1 MFINHPE
8 PPEHNT
14 GGDGNQGQHLLTPS
28 FFTLMYNI
36 LSSNGTLTI
45 VTDNLPYAKLLVSI
59 LQQLASEGSEGGSGG
74 RSESEGMSRGC
85 FESIL
90 LPTSGGDERQLE
102 YVVQLPYRDSSVSE
116 TVMIKNRATDPTNV
130 LEDNNSSSSAIHTVQ
145 IPHTD
150 SPCPTTTSTNA
161 SVSHPIKPS
170 EVSNTHKSTD
180 GDSGSD
186 SDSDSDI
193 EFTPLPLKK
202 GPSRSITTTTAVA
215 ASSLSRTSNG
225 IRAIVKKHAG
235 TISGLVNPD
244 AIDSDLLV
252 ENSHN
257 IKAAE
262 AKSTISVLATTN
274 NSGHNNSHHDKNG
287 SSASS
292 STNRSSSSSSS
303 VIQLWRGDQLGDVG
317 HLSAASSY
325 FGELW
330 YIFTCVYI

>member
-1 MFINHPE
+1 
-8 PPEHNT
+8 
-14 GGDGNQGQHLLTPS
+14 
-28 FFTLMYNI
+28 MYNI

-59 LQQLASEGSEGGSGG
+59 LHQLAYETTEGVSGSEGESGASGSGT
-74 RSESEGMSRGC
+74 SRGC

-102 YVVQLPYRDSSVSE
+102 HVVQLPNHGRISQ
-116 TVMIKNRATDPTNV
+116 TVIAENRATDPTNV
-130 LEDNNSSSSAIHTVQ
+130 LKDNNSSSSAIHTVQ

-161 SVSHPIKPS
+161 SMSHPIKPS
-170 EVSNTHKSTD
+170 AVSNTPKPID
-180 GDSGSD
+180 SD
-186 SDSDSDI
+186 SDSDSDSDV
-193 EFTPLPLKK
+193 EFVPLPLKK
-202 GPSRSITTTTAVA
+202 GPSRTTTTATA
-215 ASSLSRTSNG
+215 TGGLGRASNG
-225 IRAIVKKHAG
+225 AKPIVKEHAG
-235 TISGLVNPD
+235 TMSGLVNPE

-287 SSASS
+287 SSASC

-325 FGELW
+325 FGELS
-330 YIFTCVYI
+330 YIHCYMYSI

>member
-14 GGDGNQGQHLLTPS
+14 GGDGNQGQHLLTLS

-36 LSSNGTLTI
+36 LSSSGTLTI

-59 LQQLASEGSEGGSGG
+59 LHQLATEGSGS
-74 RSESEGMSRGC
+74 RSGSERMSRGC
-85 FESIL
+85 FESII

-102 YVVQLPYRDSSVSE
+102 HVVQLPSYSE
-116 TVMIKNRATDPTNV
+116 VDATLITEKIVTDDRNV
-130 LEDNNSSSSAIHTVQ
+130 LENNSSSSSAMSTLH

-150 SPCPTTTSTNA
+150 SLSPTPSSTDTSI
-161 SVSHPIKPS
+161 SHPIKPS
-170 EVSNTHKSTD
+170 AVSNTPKPID
-180 GDSGSD
+180 SD
-186 SDSDSDI
+186 SDSDSDSDV
-193 EFTPLPLKK
+193 EFVPLPLKK
-202 GPSRSITTTTAVA
+202 GPSRTTATA
-215 ASSLSRTSNG
+215 NSGLGRTSNG
-225 IRAIVKKHAG
+225 IRAIVKKHIGA
-235 TISGLVNPD
+235 ISGLVNPD

-252 ENSHN
+252 ESSHN

-274 NSGHNNSHHDKNG
+274 NSGYNNSHHDKNG

-292 STNRSSSSSSS
+292 SANRRSSSSSS

-325 FGELW
+325 FGELS
-330 YIFTCVYI
+330 YIHCYMYSI